1 MVVWSSWL
9 SSWLVV
15 WSSWLDGWVVV
26 WGSWYNDQRSTG
38 GDAQETLMGSF
49 ASFRFTKLGVGQ
61 LGSCRRLITAVEGRL
76 GGDPCKEP
84 EKRLLFPEDRR
95 EVVGARMQTSSRHC
109 LLPPVYSFR

>member
-1 MVVWSSWL
+1 ML
-9 SSWLVV
+9 GGWLVV
-15 WSSWLDGWVVV
+15 WNSWLDGWVVV
-26 WGSWYNDQRSTG
+26 LGNDQRSTG

-84 EKRLLFPEDRR
+84 EKQLLLFPEDRR

-109 LLPPVYSFR
+109 LLPSVYSFR

>member
-1 MVVWSSWL
+1 MLGSWVVVWST
-9 SSWLVV
+9 
-15 WSSWLDGWVVV
+15 WLDGWVVV